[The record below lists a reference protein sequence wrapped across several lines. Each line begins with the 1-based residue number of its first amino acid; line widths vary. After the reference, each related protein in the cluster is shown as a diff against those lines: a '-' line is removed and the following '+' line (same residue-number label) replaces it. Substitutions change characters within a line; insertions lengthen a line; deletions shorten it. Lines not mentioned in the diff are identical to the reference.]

1 VVEVL
6 NLEPAHLNVA
16 PGEGADH
23 CKKLMHELPRH
34 KLLRLV
40 FFLMQAPIGILL
52 PSFVLYLRFDRQF
65 SESQISLITALGGL
79 TIVLFQQAWGYF
91 ADVVF
96 RKKQLILANLAISGL
111 LFWSIAFVPSYW
123 AIVCVVFAFNVFS
136 TPLVQ
141 LLHGL
146 LFSHRGSERWF
157 GPLRAYGSLGF
168 VVTNLAVAYVADRLT
183 DGNLRFIF
191 PLYAALC
198 AATFVCVMPVPEAK
212 VVRASD
218 RPSFWAVQWY
228 FLRRPPVAI
237 FLGFVFLYQCAHSLS
252 YTLQSILMKNM
263 GADHTLIA
271 SSYSLAAVLEVPV
284 FFAAHRLLKKFGAE
298 RLLAFAAVVQSIRW
312 ILVWKATSPT
322 EIVAISALHAITFGL
337 FYAAAVSYINSHAPY
352 KFKASAQ
359 TLFAFV
365 YFGWAG
371 IVSNLVGGQV
381 TRGGIFEQPL
391 TNFLR
396 RVLPFSGQDPLA
408 NLYLFSAGVAAVA
421 ALLAFVL
428 CFTRGQ
434 MPDQPE

>member
-1 VVEVL
+1 
-6 NLEPAHLNVA
+6 
-16 PGEGADH
+16 
-23 CKKLMHELPRH
+23 
-34 KLLRLV
+34 
-40 FFLMQAPIGILL
+40 
-52 PSFVLYLRFDRQF
+52 
-65 SESQISLITALGGL
+65 
-79 TIVLFQQAWGYF
+79 
-91 ADVVF
+91 
-96 RKKQLILANLAISGL
+96 
-111 LFWSIAFVPSYW
+111 
-123 AIVCVVFAFNVFS
+123 
-136 TPLVQ
+136 
-141 LLHGL
+141 
-146 LFSHRGSERWF
+146 
-157 GPLRAYGSLGF
+157 
-168 VVTNLAVAYVADRLT
+168 
-183 DGNLRFIF
+183 
-191 PLYAALC
+191 
-198 AATFVCVMPVPEAK
+198 
-212 VVRASD
+212 
-218 RPSFWAVQWY
+218 
-228 FLRRPPVAI
+228 
-237 FLGFVFLYQCAHSLS
+237 
-252 YTLQSILMKNM
+252 
-263 GADHTLIA
+263 
-271 SSYSLAAVLEVPV
+271 
-284 FFAAHRLLKKFGAE
+284 
-298 RLLAFAAVVQSIRW
+298 VQSIRW